1 MSVIKIRPSEQT
13 LLDLMATDSVD
24 METDGIQVQPA
35 TPYATGVYPI
45 EDLDKLVDQ
54 NPDLPTQLL
63 DGTKGYFAP
72 IVRRMGPIYAQASNF
87 FASAV
92 TFQDTQTQLLSFTF
106 PETLEV
112 ARQVEV
118 SVHGTCFITGAIGT
132 RMDYTIKVNGVAQV
146 EFRNYMSELSS
157 PTAFVGNW
165 IVTLPAGVASVVT
178 VHGRRVSGTGT
189 INFDGNTFLNM
200 TIKG

>member
-1 MSVIKIRPSEQT
+1 MPIIKIRPSEQA
-13 LLDLMATDSVD
+13 LLDAMATDSVD

-45 EDLDKLVDQ
+45 ADLDTAVQ
-54 NPDLPTQLL
+54 NNPDLPIQLL

-72 IVRRMGPIYAQASNF
+72 IVRRMGPIFAQASNF
-87 FASAV
+87 FASPV
-92 TFQDTQTQLLSFTF
+92 TFQATQTQLLSYAF

-118 SVHGTCFITGAIGT
+118 LVNGTCFITGAIGT
-132 RMDYTIKVNGVAQV
+132 RMDYTIKVNGVQQV

-157 PTAFVGNW
+157 PTAFVGSW
-165 IVTLPAGVASVVT
+165 IVTLPAGMASTVT
-178 VHGRRVSGTGT
+178 VHGRRVSGSGT
-189 INFDGNTFLNM
+189 INFDGNTFVNM